1 MAFIQG
7 EQSDSCTTS
16 KPGVYGMPRAEGLG
30 HREGRL
36 ELERGGTGVTTP
48 AEVVRRGVFPDAVM
62 RPEKRMAC
70 ARSRIARA
78 SGRVKWRLVGFEPT
92 TSPVQGCS
100 PNHWAT
106 QSDAELGS
114 FSILGPESTAA
125 GKKRGVSFV
134 FFPGMLSH
142 FRWFLCEKSQ
152 LHGQIRSLTI
162 KISAGW
168 DSNPRPLGCRPSIM

>member
-1 MAFIQG
+1 M
-7 EQSDSCTTS
+7 
-16 KPGVYGMPRAEGLG
+16 
-30 HREGRL
+30 

-78 SGRVKWRLVGFEPT
+78 SGRAKRRQVGFEAT

-100 PNHWAT
+100 PNHCAT

-114 FSILGPESTAA
+114 FSILGPESMAA
-125 GKKRGVSFV
+125 GKKRSLSFV
-134 FFPGMLSH
+134 FFSGFLSH
-142 FRWFLCEKSQ
+142 FRWVLFRKVSV
-152 LHGQIRSLTI
+152 
-162 KISAGW
+162 A
-168 DSNPRPLGCRPSIM
+168 